1 MYDIQ
6 RLGYD
11 YHTKAV
17 VFIGDRKMD
26 PIPIIKSGS
35 LGGSFFSWDGGN
47 ILRIIDFMEL
57 EGYQLNTPSSQQIE
71 DGLKIC
77 TEMKVWPQEGSIVQT
92 EDSIVVYLSEPEEA
106 WYKTNVLK

>member
-1 MYDIQ
+1 
-6 RLGYD
+6 
-11 YHTKAV
+11 
-17 VFIGDRKMD
+17 
-26 PIPIIKSGS
+26 
-35 LGGSFFSWDGGN
+35 
-47 ILRIIDFMEL
+47 MEL